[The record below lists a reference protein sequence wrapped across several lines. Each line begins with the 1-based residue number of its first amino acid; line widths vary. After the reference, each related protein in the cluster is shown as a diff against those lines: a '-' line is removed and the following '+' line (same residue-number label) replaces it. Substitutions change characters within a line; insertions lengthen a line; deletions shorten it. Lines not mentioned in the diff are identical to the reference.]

1 MPFSKGPR
9 ACVGMKQS
17 WVFMYTVVVYLMGR
31 FVMGLGEGLP
41 ETLEWFDDGTAV
53 PVVKPVVKV
62 VKKE

>member
-1 MPFSKGPR
+1 
-9 ACVGMKQS
+9 
-17 WVFMYTVVVYLMGR
+17 
-31 FVMGLGEGLP
+31 MGLGEGLP